1 MISLIIPTYNE
12 AQSIEALIDYLNE
25 NKGAVETEIIVVD
38 GGSKDNTVAKATGAG
53 AKVIS
58 APEKGRA
65 VQMNYAVSQA
75 MGDIIYF
82 VHADTKPPKK
92 YAEHIVHALQ
102 NGKEAGCFTSIFDW
116 NHPFLRFCNFFS
128 RLPFWFCRGGG
139 QTLYIRKKL
148 FDQLEG
154 FKEDMIL
161 MEEYDLISR
170 ARKMTTF
177 AIIKKN
183 AVTSARDYRV
193 NGAFRLQFIYSYVF
207 FLYSIGAPQEKM
219 LSVVKKYV
227 NKA

>member
-12 AQSIEALIDYLNE
+12 ANTIEVLINYLND
-25 NKGAVETEIIVVD
+25 NKGAVQVEVIVVD
-38 GGSKDNTVAKATGAG
+38 GGSKDNTVSKAKGTG
-53 AKVIS
+53 AKVIT

-75 MGDIIYF
+75 KGEIIYF
-82 VHADTKPPKK
+82 VHADTKPPKNFG
-92 YAEHIVHALQ
+92 EHIVAALQ

-116 NHPFLRFCNFFS
+116 DHPFLRFCNFFS

-139 QTLYIRKKL
+139 QTLYIKKSL
-148 FDQLEG
+148 FDRLDG
-154 FKEDMIL
+154 FKEDMKL

-170 ARKMTTF
+170 ARKVTSF

-193 NGAFRLQFIYSYVF
+193 NGAFRLQLIYSYVF
-207 FLYSIGAPQEKM
+207 LLYSIGASQDKM
-219 LSVVKKYV
+219 LSVVRKYV

>member
-12 AQSIEALIDYLNE
+12 AQSIKALITYLNE
-25 NKGAVETEIIVVD
+25 NKGSVEIEVIVVD
-38 GGSKDNTVAKATGAG
+38 GGSSDDTIARAKEVGV
-53 AKVIS
+53 KVLS

-75 MGDIIYF
+75 MGEIIYF
-82 VHADTKPPKK
+82 VHADTKPPKN
-92 YAEHIVHALQ
+92 YGEYIESALQ

-139 QTLYIRKKL
+139 QTLYIKKSL
-148 FDQLEG
+148 FDQLGG

-170 ARKMTTF
+170 ARKETSF

-219 LSVVKKYV
+219 LSVVRKYV